1 MGVISTIDYVIIAI
15 YLAGMVGVGL
25 WFAKKHTD
33 FDDFFLAGRSLTTP
47 LLITTLI
54 STYYGIDVLFGDSQL
69 GFTDG
74 VVAWFGYARPTYA
87 FFLIAA
93 FLLAQRLRE
102 EDFKSLPDIL
112 DKYYGKNTRYV
123 GAVTSFIYSLPAL
136 SLYGFGMLGD
146 VILGWEPVAGMLV
159 LGGIALVYTLT
170 GGFWAVVLT
179 DSIQFVLMCVV
190 LAMAFPFAMNLIGG
204 FDIMIEKL
212 EPSYFDSMG
221 DLSIW
226 LIIIYASTGLS
237 ILVEPAFYQRVFAAK
252 SYKNIR
258 NALIIGIFI
267 WGSYDWIIT
276 ILAMAAKTGT
286 LIGKTIIDPGTGEL
300 IQKTIIDP
308 GVAPDAA
315 LLTVMV
321 AALPAGALGLFMAG
335 VLSTEMSTLDSYC
348 LVAGGNVAYDIY
360 KPAIKPDATD
370 QELIKTTR
378 YGILLSWVLGFA
390 MAVSFEQMLGLWVFM
405 ASILISSVLV
415 PILLGLYVP
424 KFRKPLAGFLS
435 AGLGLSSTVILNV
448 YIMMN
453 GTFDLEEETY
463 IVQWLGIDFL
473 QEFVM
478 YITVPISLIGFFIGL
493 ALDKGGRS

>member
-1 MGVISTIDYVIIAI
+1 MYSIATIDYIIIAI
-15 YLAGMVGVGL
+15 YLMGMIGVGV
-25 WFAKKHTD
+25 WFAKRHTD

-69 GFTDG
+69 GFTNG

-93 FLLAQRLRE
+93 FFLAQRLKE

-123 GAVTSFIYSLPAL
+123 GAITSFIYSLPAL

-146 VILGWEPVAGMLV
+146 VILGWEPIMGMLV

-179 DSIQFVLMCVV
+179 DSIQFLFMCVV
-190 LAMAFPFAMNLIGG
+190 LALAVPFAMNFIGG
-204 FDIMIEKL
+204 FDKMIDIL
-212 EPSYFDSMG
+212 EPSYFDTMG

-226 LIIIYASTGLS
+226 LIIIYASTGLA
-237 ILVEPAFYQRVFAAK
+237 ILVEPTFYQRIFAAK
-252 SYKNIR
+252 SYKNVR

-276 ILAMAAKTGT
+276 IIAMAAKTGVLQGILPT
-286 LIGKTIIDPGTGEL
+286 D
-300 IQKTIIDP
+300 
-308 GVAPDAA
+308 VAPDAA

-360 KPAIKPDATD
+360 RPAIKPDATD
-370 QELIKTTR
+370 EELIKKTR
-378 YGILLSWVLGFA
+378 YGILLSWILGLA
-390 MAVSFEQMLGLWVFM
+390 MAVSFDQMLGLWVFM
-405 ASILISSVLV
+405 ASILISSVMV
-415 PILLGLYVP
+415 PILLGLFIP
-424 KFRKPLAGFLS
+424 RFRKALAGFLS
-435 AGLGLSSTVILNV
+435 AGLGLASTVILNI
-448 YIMMN
+448 YIMMT
-453 GTFDLEEETY
+453 GTFDVLEETY
-463 IVQWLGIDFL
+463 IIQWFGIDFL
-473 QEFVM
+473 QEFIM
-478 YITVPISLIGFFIGL
+478 YITVPISLLGFFIGL
-493 ALDKGGRS
+493 ILDKGDRS

>member
-1 MGVISTIDYVIIAI
+1 MGMI
-15 YLAGMVGVGL
+15 GVGV

-93 FLLAQRLRE
+93 FFLAQRLKE

-146 VILGWEPVAGMLV
+146 VILGWEPIMGMLV

-179 DSIQFVLMCVV
+179 DSIQFLFMCVV
-190 LAMAFPFAMNLIGG
+190 LALAVPFAMNFIGG
-204 FDIMIEKL
+204 FDKMIDIL
-212 EPSYFDSMG
+212 EPSYFDTMG

-226 LIIIYASTGLS
+226 LIIIYASTGLA
-237 ILVEPAFYQRVFAAK
+237 ILVEPTFYQRIFAAK
-252 SYKNIR
+252 SYKNVR

-276 ILAMAAKTGT
+276 IIAMAAKTGVLQGILPT
-286 LIGKTIIDPGTGEL
+286 DL
-300 IQKTIIDP
+300 
-308 GVAPDAA
+308 APDAA

-360 KPAIKPDATD
+360 RPAIKPDATD
-370 QELIKTTR
+370 EELIKKTR
-378 YGILLSWVLGFA
+378 YGILLSWILGLA
-390 MAVSFEQMLGLWVFM
+390 MAVSFDQMLGLWVFM
-405 ASILISSVLV
+405 ASILISSVMV
-415 PILLGLYVP
+415 PILLGLFIP
-424 KFRKPLAGFLS
+424 RFRKALAGFLS
-435 AGLGLSSTVILNV
+435 AGLGLASTVILNI
-448 YIMMN
+448 YIMMT
-453 GTFDLEEETY
+453 GTFDVLEETY
-463 IVQWLGIDFL
+463 IIQWFGIDFL
-473 QEFVM
+473 QEFIM
-478 YITVPISLIGFFIGL
+478 YITVPISLLGFFIGL
-493 ALDKGGRS
+493 ILDKGDRS

>member
-1 MGVISTIDYVIIAI
+1 MGAISTIDYVIIAL
-15 YLAGMVGVGL
+15 YLSGMVGVGL

-87 FFLIAA
+87 FFLVAA

-102 EDFKSLPDIL
+102 ENFKSLPDIL
-112 DKYYGKNTRYV
+112 DKYYGKKTRYV

-146 VILGWEPVAGMLV
+146 VILGWKPIVGMLV

-179 DSIQFVLMCVV
+179 DSIQFVMMCVV
-190 LAMAFPFAMNLIGG
+190 LALAFPFAMNLIGG
-204 FDIMIEKL
+204 FDSMIDTL
-212 EPSYFDSMG
+212 EPNYFDTMG
-221 DLSIW
+221 DLSTW
-226 LIIIYASTGLS
+226 LIVIYASTGLS
-237 ILVEPAFYQRVFAAK
+237 ILVEPTFYQRIFAAK
-252 SYKNIR
+252 SYKSVR

-267 WGSYDWIIT
+267 WGSYDWMIT
-276 ILAMAAKTGT
+276 ILAMSAKVGV
-286 LIGKTIIDPGTGEL
+286 LKGLLPG
-300 IQKTIIDP
+300 D
-308 GVAPDAA
+308 VAPDAA
-315 LLTVMV
+315 LLTIMV
-321 AALPAGALGLFMAG
+321 AALPAGALGLFIAG

-360 KPAIKPDATD
+360 KPALKPDATD
-370 QELIKTTR
+370 IELIKTTR
-378 YGILLSWVLGFA
+378 YGILLSWFLGFA
-390 MAVSFEQMLGLWVFM
+390 MAVSFEQMLGLWVFL
-405 ASILISSVLV
+405 ASILISSTLT
-415 PILLGLYVP
+415 PILLGIYIP
-424 KFRKPLAGFLS
+424 SFRRPLAGFFS
-435 AGLGLSSTVILNV
+435 AGLGLLSTIILNI
-448 YIMMN
+448 YIMIY
-453 GTFDLEEETY
+453 GTFDPVDETY
-463 IVQWLGIDFL
+463 FIQWFGVDFL
-473 QEFVM
+473 QEFIM
-478 YITVPISLIGFFIGL
+478 YITIPISLIGFFAGF

>member
-1 MGVISTIDYVIIAI
+1 MGAISTIDYVIIAL
-15 YLAGMVGVGL
+15 YLSGMVGVGL

-87 FFLIAA
+87 FFLVAA

-102 EDFKSLPDIL
+102 ENFKSLPDIL
-112 DKYYGKNTRYV
+112 DKYYGKKTRYV

-146 VILGWEPVAGMLV
+146 VILGWKPIVGMLV

-179 DSIQFVLMCVV
+179 DSIQFVMMCVV
-190 LAMAFPFAMNLIGG
+190 LALAFPFAMNLIGG
-204 FDIMIEKL
+204 FDSMIDTL
-212 EPSYFDSMG
+212 EPNYFDTMG
-221 DLSIW
+221 DLSTW
-226 LIIIYASTGLS
+226 LIVIYASTGLS
-237 ILVEPAFYQRVFAAK
+237 ILVEPTFYQRIFAAK
-252 SYKNIR
+252 SYKSVR

-267 WGSYDWIIT
+267 WGSYDWMIT
-276 ILAMAAKTGT
+276 ILAMSAKVGV
-286 LIGKTIIDPGTGEL
+286 LKGLLPG
-300 IQKTIIDP
+300 D
-308 GVAPDAA
+308 VAPDAA
-315 LLTVMV
+315 LLTIMV
-321 AALPAGALGLFMAG
+321 AALPAGALGLFIAG

-360 KPAIKPDATD
+360 KPALKPDATD
-370 QELIKTTR
+370 TELIKTTR
-378 YGILLSWVLGFA
+378 YGILLSWFLGFA
-390 MAVSFEQMLGLWVFM
+390 MAVSFEQMLGLWVFL
-405 ASILISSVLV
+405 ASILISSTLT
-415 PILLGLYVP
+415 PILLGIYIP
-424 KFRKPLAGFLS
+424 NFRRPLAGFFS
-435 AGLGLSSTVILNV
+435 AGLGLLSTIILNI
-448 YIMMN
+448 YIMIY
-453 GTFDLEEETY
+453 GTFDPVDETY
-463 IVQWLGIDFL
+463 FIQWFGVDFL
-473 QEFVM
+473 QEFIM
-478 YITVPISLIGFFIGL
+478 YITIPISLIGFFAGF

>member
-1 MGVISTIDYVIIAI
+1 MGAISTIDYVIIAL
-15 YLAGMVGVGL
+15 YLSGMVGVGL

-102 EDFKSLPDIL
+102 ENFKSLPDIL
-112 DKYYGKNTRYV
+112 DKYYGKKTRYV

-146 VILGWEPVAGMLV
+146 VILGWKPIVGMLV
-159 LGGIALVYTLT
+159 FGGIALVYTLT

-179 DSIQFVLMCVV
+179 DSIQFVMMCVV
-190 LAMAFPFAMNLIGG
+190 LAFAFPFAMNLIGG
-204 FDIMIEKL
+204 FDSMIDTL
-212 EPSYFDSMG
+212 EPSYFDTMG

-237 ILVEPAFYQRVFAAK
+237 ILVEPTFYQRIFAAK
-252 SYKNIR
+252 SYKSVR

-267 WGSYDWIIT
+267 WGSYDWMIT
-276 ILAMAAKTGT
+276 ILAMSAKVGV
-286 LIGKTIIDPGTGEL
+286 LKGLLPG
-300 IQKTIIDP
+300 D
-308 GVAPDAA
+308 VAPDAA
-315 LLTVMV
+315 LLTIMV
-321 AALPAGALGLFMAG
+321 AALPAGALGLFIAG

-360 KPAIKPDATD
+360 KPALKPDATD
-370 QELIKTTR
+370 TELIKTTR
-378 YGILLSWVLGFA
+378 YGILLSWFLGFA
-390 MAVSFEQMLGLWVFM
+390 MAVSFEQMLGLWVFL
-405 ASILISSVLV
+405 ASILISSTLA
-415 PILLGLYVP
+415 PILLGIYIP
-424 KFRKPLAGFLS
+424 NFRRPLAGFFS
-435 AGLGLSSTVILNV
+435 AGLGLSSTIILNI
-448 YIMMN
+448 YIMIY
-453 GTFDLEEETY
+453 GTFDPVEETY
-463 IVQWLGIDFL
+463 FVQWFGVDFL
-473 QEFVM
+473 QEFIM
-478 YITVPISLIGFFIGL
+478 YITIPISLIGFFSGFF
-493 ALDKGGRS
+493 LDKGGRS

>member
-1 MGVISTIDYVIIAI
+1 MGAISTIDYVIIAL
-15 YLAGMVGVGL
+15 YLSGMVGVGL

-102 EDFKSLPDIL
+102 ENFKSLPDIL
-112 DKYYGKNTRYV
+112 DKYYGKKTRYV

-146 VILGWEPVAGMLV
+146 VILGWKPIVGMLV
-159 LGGIALVYTLT
+159 FGGIALVYTLT

-179 DSIQFVLMCVV
+179 DSIQFVMMCVV
-190 LAMAFPFAMNLIGG
+190 LAFAFPFAMNLIGG
-204 FDIMIEKL
+204 FDSMIDTL
-212 EPSYFDSMG
+212 EPSYFDTMG

-237 ILVEPAFYQRVFAAK
+237 ILVEPTFYQRIFAAK
-252 SYKNIR
+252 SYKSVR

-267 WGSYDWIIT
+267 WGSYDWMIT
-276 ILAMAAKTGT
+276 ILAMSAKVGV
-286 LIGKTIIDPGTGEL
+286 LKGLLPG
-300 IQKTIIDP
+300 D
-308 GVAPDAA
+308 VAPDAA
-315 LLTVMV
+315 LLTIMV
-321 AALPAGALGLFMAG
+321 AALPAGALGLFIAG

-360 KPAIKPDATD
+360 KPALKPDATD
-370 QELIKTTR
+370 TELIKMTR
-378 YGILLSWVLGFA
+378 YGILLSWFLGFA
-390 MAVSFEQMLGLWVFM
+390 MAVSFEQMLGLWVFL
-405 ASILISSVLV
+405 ASILISSTLA
-415 PILLGLYVP
+415 PILLGIYIP
-424 KFRKPLAGFLS
+424 NFRRPLAGFFS
-435 AGLGLSSTVILNV
+435 AGLGLLSTIILNI
-448 YIMMN
+448 YIMIY
-453 GTFDLEEETY
+453 GTFDPVDETY
-463 IVQWLGIDFL
+463 FVQWFGVDFL
-473 QEFVM
+473 QEFIM
-478 YITVPISLIGFFIGL
+478 YITIPISLIGFFAGFV
-493 ALDKGGRS
+493 LDKGGRS

>member
-1 MGVISTIDYVIIAI
+1 MYSIATIDYIIIAI
-15 YLAGMVGVGL
+15 YLMGMIGVGV

-54 STYYGIDVLFGDSQL
+54 STDYGIDVLFGDSQL

-93 FLLAQRLRE
+93 FFLAQRLKE

-112 DKYYGKNTRYV
+112 DKYYGKKTRYV
-123 GAVTSFIYSLPAL
+123 GAITSFIYSLPAL

-146 VILGWEPVAGMLV
+146 VILGWEPIMGMLV

-179 DSIQFVLMCVV
+179 DSIQFLFMCVV
-190 LAMAFPFAMNLIGG
+190 LALAVPFAMNFIGG
-204 FDIMIEKL
+204 FDKMIDML
-212 EPSYFDSMG
+212 EPSYFDTMG

-226 LIIIYASTGLS
+226 LIIIYASTGLA
-237 ILVEPAFYQRVFAAK
+237 ILVEPTFYQRIFAAK
-252 SYKNIR
+252 SYKNVR

-276 ILAMAAKTGT
+276 IIAMAAKTGVLQGILPT
-286 LIGKTIIDPGTGEL
+286 DL
-300 IQKTIIDP
+300 
-308 GVAPDAA
+308 APDAA

-360 KPAIKPDATD
+360 RPAIKPDATD
-370 QELIKTTR
+370 EELIKKTR
-378 YGILLSWVLGFA
+378 YGILLSWILGLA
-390 MAVSFEQMLGLWVFM
+390 MAVSFDQMLGLWVFM
-405 ASILISSVLV
+405 ASILISSVMV
-415 PILLGLYVP
+415 PILLGLFIP
-424 KFRKPLAGFLS
+424 RFRKALAGFLS
-435 AGLGLSSTVILNV
+435 AGLGLASTVILNI
-448 YIMMN
+448 YIMMT
-453 GTFDLEEETY
+453 GTFDVLEETY
-463 IVQWLGIDFL
+463 IIQWFGIDFL
-473 QEFVM
+473 QEFIM
-478 YITVPISLIGFFIGL
+478 YITVPISLLGFFIGL
-493 ALDKGGRS
+493 ILDKGDRS

>member
-1 MGVISTIDYVIIAI
+1 MYPIATIDYIIIAV
-15 YLAGMVGVGL
+15 YLMSMVGVGL

-87 FFLIAA
+87 FFIIAA

-123 GAVTSFIYSLPAL
+123 GAVTSFTYSLPAL
-136 SLYGFGMLGD
+136 SLYGFGMLGE
-146 VILGWEPVAGMLV
+146 VILGWEPVIGMLV
-159 LGGIALVYTLT
+159 LGGIALIYTLT
-170 GGFWAVVLT
+170 GGFWAVALT
-179 DSIQFVLMCVV
+179 DSIQFLFMCVV
-190 LAMAFPFAMNLIGG
+190 LALAVPFAMNFIGG
-204 FDIMIEKL
+204 FDKMIDML
-212 EPSYFDSMG
+212 EPSYFDTMG

-226 LIIIYASTGLS
+226 LIIIYASTGLA
-237 ILVEPAFYQRVFAAK
+237 ILVEPTFYQRIFAAK
-252 SYKNIR
+252 SYKNVR

-276 ILAMAAKTGT
+276 IIAMAAKTGV
-286 LIGKTIIDPGTGEL
+286 
-300 IQKTIIDP
+300 IQGILPAD
-308 GVAPDAA
+308 VAPDAA

-360 KPAIKPDATD
+360 KPAIKPDASD
-370 QELIKTTR
+370 DELIKKTR

-390 MAVSFEQMLGLWVFM
+390 MAISFDQMLGLWVFM
-405 ASILISSVLV
+405 ASILISSVMI
-415 PILLGLYVP
+415 PILLGLFVP
-424 KFRKPLAGFLS
+424 SFRKPLAGLLS
-435 AGLGLSSTVILNV
+435 SGLGLLSTVILNIV
-448 YIMMN
+448 IMTT
-453 GTFDLEEETY
+453 GAFDPVEETY
-463 IVQWLGIDFL
+463 IVQWFGIDFL

-478 YITVPISLIGFFIGL
+478 YLTVPISLLGFFAGL
-493 ALDKGGRS
+493 GLDKGKRS

>member
-1 MGVISTIDYVIIAI
+1 MDTISTIDYVIIAL
-15 YLAGMVGVGL
+15 YLSGMVGVGL

-102 EDFKSLPDIL
+102 ENFKSLPDIL
-112 DKYYGKNTRYV
+112 DKYYGKKTRYV

-146 VILGWEPVAGMLV
+146 VILGWKPIVGMLV

-179 DSIQFVLMCVV
+179 DSIQFVMMCVV
-190 LAMAFPFAMNLIGG
+190 LAFAFPFAMNLIGG
-204 FDIMIEKL
+204 FDSMINTL
-212 EPSYFDSMG
+212 EPSYFDTMG

-226 LIIIYASTGLS
+226 LIVIYASTGLS
-237 ILVEPAFYQRVFAAK
+237 ILVEPTFYQRIFAAK
-252 SYKNIR
+252 SYKSVR

-267 WGSYDWIIT
+267 WGSYDWMIT
-276 ILAMAAKTGT
+276 ILAMSAKVGV
-286 LIGKTIIDPGTGEL
+286 LKGLLPG
-300 IQKTIIDP
+300 D
-308 GVAPDAA
+308 VAPDAA
-315 LLTVMV
+315 LLTIMV
-321 AALPAGALGLFMAG
+321 AALPAGALGLFIAG

-360 KPAIKPDATD
+360 KPALKPDATD
-370 QELIKTTR
+370 TELIKTTR
-378 YGILLSWVLGFA
+378 YGILLSWFLGFA
-390 MAVSFEQMLGLWVFM
+390 MAVSFEQMLGLWVFL
-405 ASILISSVLV
+405 ASILISSTLT
-415 PILLGLYVP
+415 PILLGIYIP
-424 KFRKPLAGFLS
+424 NFRRPLAGFFS
-435 AGLGLSSTVILNV
+435 AGLGLLSTIILNI
-448 YIMMN
+448 YIMIY
-453 GTFDLEEETY
+453 GTFDPVDETY
-463 IVQWLGIDFL
+463 FIQWFGVDFL
-473 QEFVM
+473 QEFIM
-478 YITVPISLIGFFIGL
+478 YITIPISLIGFFAGFV
-493 ALDKGGRS
+493 LDKGGRS

>member
-1 MGVISTIDYVIIAI
+1 MGAISIIDYVIIAL
-15 YLAGMVGVGL
+15 YLSGMVGVGL

-87 FFLIAA
+87 FFLVAA

-102 EDFKSLPDIL
+102 ENFKSLPDIL
-112 DKYYGKNTRYV
+112 DKYYGKKTRYV

-146 VILGWEPVAGMLV
+146 VILGWKPIVGMLV

-179 DSIQFVLMCVV
+179 DSIQFVMMCVV
-190 LAMAFPFAMNLIGG
+190 LALAFPFAMNLIGG
-204 FDIMIEKL
+204 FDSMIDTL
-212 EPSYFDSMG
+212 EPNYFDTMG
-221 DLSIW
+221 DLSTW
-226 LIIIYASTGLS
+226 LIVIYASTGLS
-237 ILVEPAFYQRVFAAK
+237 ILVEPTFYQRIFAAK
-252 SYKNIR
+252 SYKSVR

-267 WGSYDWIIT
+267 WGSYDWMIT
-276 ILAMAAKTGT
+276 ILAMSAKVGV
-286 LIGKTIIDPGTGEL
+286 LKGLLPG
-300 IQKTIIDP
+300 D
-308 GVAPDAA
+308 VAPDAA
-315 LLTVMV
+315 LLTIMV
-321 AALPAGALGLFMAG
+321 AALPAGALGLFIAG

-360 KPAIKPDATD
+360 KPALKPEATD
-370 QELIKTTR
+370 TELIKTTR
-378 YGILLSWVLGFA
+378 YGILLSWFLGFA
-390 MAVSFEQMLGLWVFM
+390 MAVSFEQMLGLWVFL
-405 ASILISSVLV
+405 ASILISSTLT
-415 PILLGLYVP
+415 PILLGIYIP
-424 KFRKPLAGFLS
+424 NFRRPLAGFFS
-435 AGLGLSSTVILNV
+435 AGLGLLSTIILNI
-448 YIMMN
+448 YIMIY
-453 GTFDLEEETY
+453 GTFDPVDETY
-463 IVQWLGIDFL
+463 FIQWFGVDFL
-473 QEFVM
+473 QEFIM
-478 YITVPISLIGFFIGL
+478 YITIPISLIGFFAGF

>member
-1 MGVISTIDYVIIAI
+1 MYSIATIDYIIIAI
-15 YLAGMVGVGL
+15 YLMGMIGVGV
-25 WFAKKHTD
+25 WFAKRHTD

-69 GFTDG
+69 GFTNG

-93 FLLAQRLRE
+93 FFLAQRLKE
-102 EDFKSLPDIL
+102 ENFKSLPDIL

-146 VILGWEPVAGMLV
+146 VILGWEPIMGMLV

-179 DSIQFVLMCVV
+179 DSIQFLFMCVV
-190 LAMAFPFAMNLIGG
+190 LALAVPFAMNFIGG
-204 FDIMIEKL
+204 FDKMIDIL
-212 EPSYFDSMG
+212 EPSYFDTMG

-226 LIIIYASTGLS
+226 LIIIYASTGLA
-237 ILVEPAFYQRVFAAK
+237 ILVEPTFYQRIFAAK
-252 SYKNIR
+252 SYKNVR

-276 ILAMAAKTGT
+276 IIAMAAKTGVLQGILPT
-286 LIGKTIIDPGTGEL
+286 DL
-300 IQKTIIDP
+300 
-308 GVAPDAA
+308 APDAA

-360 KPAIKPDATD
+360 RPAIKPDATD
-370 QELIKTTR
+370 EELIKKTR
-378 YGILLSWVLGFA
+378 YGILLSWILGLA
-390 MAVSFEQMLGLWVFM
+390 MAVSFDQMLGLWVFM
-405 ASILISSVLV
+405 ASILISSVMV
-415 PILLGLYVP
+415 PILLGLFIP
-424 KFRKPLAGFLS
+424 RFRKALAGFLS
-435 AGLGLSSTVILNV
+435 AGLGLASTVILNI
-448 YIMMN
+448 YIMMT
-453 GTFDLEEETY
+453 GTFDVLEETY
-463 IVQWLGIDFL
+463 IIQWFGIDFL
-473 QEFVM
+473 QEFIM
-478 YITVPISLIGFFIGL
+478 YITVPISLLGFFIGL
-493 ALDKGGRS
+493 ILDKGDRS

>member
-1 MGVISTIDYVIIAI
+1 MGAISTIDYVIIAL
-15 YLAGMVGVGL
+15 YLSGMVGVGL

-87 FFLIAA
+87 FFLVAA

-102 EDFKSLPDIL
+102 ENFKSLPDIL
-112 DKYYGKNTRYV
+112 DKYYGKKTRYV

-146 VILGWEPVAGMLV
+146 VILGWKPIVGMLV

-179 DSIQFVLMCVV
+179 DSIQFVMMCVV
-190 LAMAFPFAMNLIGG
+190 LALAFPFAMNLIGG
-204 FDIMIEKL
+204 FDSMIDTL
-212 EPSYFDSMG
+212 EPNYFDTMG
-221 DLSIW
+221 DLSTW
-226 LIIIYASTGLS
+226 LIVIYASTGLS
-237 ILVEPAFYQRVFAAK
+237 ILVEPTFYQRIFAAK
-252 SYKNIR
+252 SYKSVR

-267 WGSYDWIIT
+267 WGSYDWMIT
-276 ILAMAAKTGT
+276 ILAMSAKVGV
-286 LIGKTIIDPGTGEL
+286 LKGLLPG
-300 IQKTIIDP
+300 D
-308 GVAPDAA
+308 VAPDAA
-315 LLTVMV
+315 LLTIMV
-321 AALPAGALGLFMAG
+321 AALPAGALGLFIAG

-360 KPAIKPDATD
+360 KPALKPEATD
-370 QELIKTTR
+370 TELIKTTR
-378 YGILLSWVLGFA
+378 YGILLSWFLGFA
-390 MAVSFEQMLGLWVFM
+390 MAVSFEQMLGLWVFL
-405 ASILISSVLV
+405 ASILISSTLTPV
-415 PILLGLYVP
+415 LLGIYIP
-424 KFRKPLAGFLS
+424 NFRRPLAGFFS
-435 AGLGLSSTVILNV
+435 AGLGLLSTIILNI
-448 YIMMN
+448 YIMIY
-453 GTFDLEEETY
+453 GTFDPVDETY
-463 IVQWLGIDFL
+463 FIQWFGVDFL
-473 QEFVM
+473 QEFIM
-478 YITVPISLIGFFIGL
+478 YITIPISLIGFFAGF

>member
-1 MGVISTIDYVIIAI
+1 MYEVATIDYIII
-15 YLAGMVGVGL
+15 SLYLLGMVGVGL
-25 WFAKKHTD
+25 WFAKKHSD
-33 FDDFFLAGRSLTTP
+33 FEDFFLAGRSLTTP

-69 GFTDG
+69 GFTNG
-74 VVAWFGYARPTYA
+74 VVAWFAYARPTYA

-93 FLLAQRLRE
+93 FLLAHRLKQ

-112 DKYYGKNTRYV
+112 DKYYGKKTRYV

-146 VILGWEPVAGMLV
+146 VILGWEPIMGMVV
-159 LGGIALVYTLT
+159 LGGIALIYTLT
-170 GGFWAVVLT
+170 GGFWAVALT

-204 FDIMIEKL
+204 FDSMIEVL
-212 EPSYFDSMG
+212 EPSYFDTLG
-221 DLSIW
+221 DMSIW

-237 ILVEPAFYQRVFAAK
+237 ILVEPTFYQRIFAAK
-252 SYKNIR
+252 SYKNVR
-258 NALIIGIFI
+258 NALVIGIFI

-276 ILAMAAKTGT
+276 ILAMAAKVAVIQGT
-286 LIGKTIIDPGTGEL
+286 LPG
-300 IQKTIIDP
+300 D
-308 GVAPDAA
+308 VAPDAA
-315 LLTVMV
+315 LLTIMV
-321 AALPAGALGLFMAG
+321 AALPAGALGLFLAG

-360 KPAIKPDATD
+360 KPAFKPSATD

-378 YGILLSWVLGFA
+378 QGILLSWVLGFA
-390 MAVSFEQMLGLWVFM
+390 MAISFDQMLGLWVFL
-405 ASILISSVLV
+405 ASILISSVLA
-415 PILLGLYVP
+415 PILLGMYVP

-435 AGLGLSSTVILNV
+435 AGLGLVSTLILNI
-448 YIMMN
+448 YIMTN
-453 GTFDLEEETY
+453 GVFDLDEETY
-463 IVQWLGIDFL
+463 IIHWFGIDFL

-478 YITVPISLIGFFIGL
+478 YITVPISLIGFFVGL
-493 ALDKGGRS
+493 IFDKGDRS

>member
-1 MGVISTIDYVIIAI
+1 MHAIDYIIISI
-15 YLAGMVGVGL
+15 YLIGMVGVGL

-54 STYYGIDVLFGDSQL
+54 STYYGVDVLFGDSQL

-93 FLLAQRLRE
+93 FLLAQRLRK

-123 GAVTSFIYSLPAL
+123 SAVTSFIYSLPAL

-146 VILGWEPVAGMLV
+146 VILGWEPIIGMLV
-159 LGGIALVYTLT
+159 LGGIGLVYTLT

-179 DSIQFVLMCVV
+179 DSIQFVMMCLV
-190 LAMAFPFAMNLIGG
+190 LALAFPFAMNLIGG
-204 FDIMIEKL
+204 FDSMIEEL
-212 EPSYFDSMG
+212 PSSYFYTMG

-226 LIIIYASTGLS
+226 LIIIYASTGLA
-237 ILVEPAFYQRVFAAK
+237 ILVEPTFYQRIFAAK
-252 SYKNIR
+252 SYKNVR
-258 NALIIGIFI
+258 NALVIGIFI

-286 LIGKTIIDPGTGEL
+286 LMKIMGDP
-300 IQKTIIDP
+300 IIDP

-315 LLTVMV
+315 LLTIMV
-321 AALPAGALGLFMAG
+321 AALPVGALGLFMAG

-360 KPAIKPDATD
+360 KPAFKPDATD
-370 QELIKTTR
+370 DELIKTTR
-378 YGILLSWVLGFA
+378 YGILLSWLLGFA

-405 ASILISSVLV
+405 ASILISSTMI
-415 PILLGLYVP
+415 PILLGIYVP
-424 KFRKPLAGFLS
+424 SFRKPLAGFLS
-435 AGLGLSSTVILNV
+435 AGLGLLSTIILNI
-448 YIMMN
+448 YIMMT
-453 GTFDLEEETY
+453 GTFDTLEETY
-463 IVQWLGIDFL
+463 IVQWFGIDFL
-473 QEFVM
+473 QEFIM
-478 YITVPISLIGFFIGL
+478 YITVPISFMGFFIGL
-493 ALDKGGRS
+493 VIDRGNRS

>member
-1 MGVISTIDYVIIAI
+1 MSAISTIDYVIIAL
-15 YLAGMVGVGL
+15 YLFGMVGVGL

-102 EDFKSLPDIL
+102 ENFKSLPDIL
-112 DKYYGKNTRYV
+112 DKYYGKKTRYV

-146 VILGWEPVAGMLV
+146 VILSWKPIVGMLV
-159 LGGIALVYTLT
+159 FGGIALVYTLT

-179 DSIQFVLMCVV
+179 DSIQFVMMCVV
-190 LAMAFPFAMNLIGG
+190 LAFAFPFAMNLIGG
-204 FDIMIEKL
+204 FDSMIDTL
-212 EPSYFDSMG
+212 EPSYFDTMG

-226 LIIIYASTGLS
+226 LIVIYASTGLS
-237 ILVEPAFYQRVFAAK
+237 ILVEPTFYQRIFAAK
-252 SYKNIR
+252 SYKSVR
-258 NALIIGIFI
+258 NALIIGVFI
-267 WGSYDWIIT
+267 WGSYDWMIT
-276 ILAMAAKTGT
+276 ILAMSAKVGV
-286 LIGKTIIDPGTGEL
+286 LKGLLPG
-300 IQKTIIDP
+300 

-315 LLTVMV
+315 LLTIMV
-321 AALPAGALGLFMAG
+321 AALPAGALGLFIAG

-360 KPAIKPDATD
+360 KPALKPDATD
-370 QELIKTTR
+370 AELIKTTR
-378 YGILLSWVLGFA
+378 YGILLSWFLGFA
-390 MAVSFEQMLGLWVFM
+390 MAVSFEQMLGLWVFL
-405 ASILISSVLV
+405 ASILISSTLA
-415 PILLGLYVP
+415 PILLGIYIP
-424 KFRKPLAGFLS
+424 NFRRPLAGFFS
-435 AGLGLSSTVILNV
+435 AGLGLLSTIILNI
-448 YIMMN
+448 YIMIY
-453 GTFDLEEETY
+453 GTFDPVEETY
-463 IVQWLGIDFL
+463 FVQWFGVDFL
-473 QEFVM
+473 QEFIM
-478 YITVPISLIGFFIGL
+478 YITIPISLIGFFAGFV
-493 ALDKGGRS
+493 LDKGGRS

>member
-1 MGVISTIDYVIIAI
+1 MYPIATIDYIIIAV
-15 YLAGMVGVGL
+15 YLMGMVGVGL
-25 WFAKKHTD
+25 WFAKKHTN

-87 FFLIAA
+87 FFIIAA

-123 GAVTSFIYSLPAL
+123 GAVTSFTYSLPAL
-136 SLYGFGMLGD
+136 SLYGFGMLGE
-146 VILGWEPVAGMLV
+146 VILGWEPVMGMLV
-159 LGGIALVYTLT
+159 LGGIALIYTLT
-170 GGFWAVVLT
+170 GGFWAVALT
-179 DSIQFVLMCVV
+179 DSIQFLFMCVV
-190 LAMAFPFAMNLIGG
+190 LALAVPFAMNFIGG
-204 FDIMIEKL
+204 FDKMIDML
-212 EPSYFDSMG
+212 EPSYFDTMG

-226 LIIIYASTGLS
+226 LIIIYASTGLA
-237 ILVEPAFYQRVFAAK
+237 ILVEPTFYQRIFAAK
-252 SYKNIR
+252 SYKNVR

-276 ILAMAAKTGT
+276 IIAMAAKTGV
-286 LIGKTIIDPGTGEL
+286 
-300 IQKTIIDP
+300 IQGILPAD
-308 GVAPDAA
+308 VAPDAA

-360 KPAIKPDATD
+360 KPAIKPDASD
-370 QELIKTTR
+370 DELIKKTR

-390 MAVSFEQMLGLWVFM
+390 MAISFDQMLGLWVFM
-405 ASILISSVLV
+405 ASILISSVMV
-415 PILLGLYVP
+415 PILLGLFVP
-424 KFRKPLAGFLS
+424 SFRKPLAGLLS
-435 AGLGLSSTVILNV
+435 SGLGLLSTVILNIV
-448 YIMMN
+448 IMTT
-453 GTFDLEEETY
+453 GAFDPVEETY
-463 IVQWLGIDFL
+463 IVQWFGIDFL

-478 YITVPISLIGFFIGL
+478 YLTVPISLLGFFAGL
-493 ALDKGGRS
+493 GLDKGKRS

>member
-1 MGVISTIDYVIIAI
+1 MYSIATIDYIIIAI
-15 YLAGMVGVGL
+15 YLMGMIGVGV

-33 FDDFFLAGRSLTTP
+33 FDDFFLAGRTLTTP

-69 GFTDG
+69 GFTNG

-93 FLLAQRLRE
+93 FFLAQRLKE

-146 VILGWEPVAGMLV
+146 VILGWEPIMGMLV

-179 DSIQFVLMCVV
+179 DSIQFLFMCVV
-190 LAMAFPFAMNLIGG
+190 LALAVPFAMNFIGG
-204 FDIMIEKL
+204 FDKMIDIL
-212 EPSYFDSMG
+212 EPSYFDTMG

-226 LIIIYASTGLS
+226 LIIIYASTGLA
-237 ILVEPAFYQRVFAAK
+237 ILVEPTFYQRIFAAK
-252 SYKNIR
+252 SYKNVR

-276 ILAMAAKTGT
+276 IIAMAAKTGVLQGILPT
-286 LIGKTIIDPGTGEL
+286 DL
-300 IQKTIIDP
+300 
-308 GVAPDAA
+308 APDAA

-360 KPAIKPDATD
+360 RPAIKPDATD
-370 QELIKTTR
+370 EELIKKTR
-378 YGILLSWVLGFA
+378 YGILLSWILGLA
-390 MAVSFEQMLGLWVFM
+390 MAVSFDQMLGLWVFM
-405 ASILISSVLV
+405 ASILISSVMV
-415 PILLGLYVP
+415 PILLGLFIP
-424 KFRKPLAGFLS
+424 RFRKALAGFLS
-435 AGLGLSSTVILNV
+435 AGLGLASTVILNI
-448 YIMMN
+448 YIMMT
-453 GTFDLEEETY
+453 GTFDVMEETY
-463 IVQWLGIDFL
+463 IIQWFGIDFL
-473 QEFVM
+473 QEFIM
-478 YITVPISLIGFFIGL
+478 YITVPISLLGFFIGL
-493 ALDKGGRS
+493 ILDKGDRS

>member
-1 MGVISTIDYVIIAI
+1 MHVIDYIIISI

-54 STYYGIDVLFGDSQL
+54 STYYGVDVLFGDSQL

-102 EDFKSLPDIL
+102 ENFKSLPDIL

-123 GAVTSFIYSLPAL
+123 SAVTSFIYSLPAL

-146 VILGWEPVAGMLV
+146 VILGWEPIIGMLV
-159 LGGIALVYTLT
+159 LGGIGLVYTLT

-179 DSIQFVLMCVV
+179 DSIQFVMMCVV
-190 LAMAFPFAMNLIGG
+190 LALAFPFAMNLIGG
-204 FDIMIEKL
+204 FDSMVEKL
-212 EPSYFDSMG
+212 PSSYFDTMG

-226 LIIIYASTGLS
+226 LIIIYASTGLA
-237 ILVEPAFYQRVFAAK
+237 ILVEPTFYQRIFAAK
-252 SYKNIR
+252 SYKNVR
-258 NALIIGIFI
+258 NALVIGIFI

-286 LIGKTIIDPGTGEL
+286 LMKIMGDP
-300 IQKTIIDP
+300 IIDP

-315 LLTVMV
+315 LLTIMV
-321 AALPAGALGLFMAG
+321 AALPVGALGLFMAG

-360 KPAIKPDATD
+360 KPAFKPDATD
-370 QELIKTTR
+370 DELIRTTR
-378 YGILLSWVLGFA
+378 YGILLSWLLGFA

-405 ASILISSVLV
+405 ASILISSTMT
-415 PILLGLYVP
+415 PILLGIYVP
-424 KFRKPLAGFLS
+424 SFRKPLAGFLS
-435 AGLGLSSTVILNV
+435 AGLGLLSTIILNI
-448 YIMMN
+448 YIMMT
-453 GTFDLEEETY
+453 GTFDTVEETY
-463 IVQWLGIDFL
+463 IVQWFGIDFL

-478 YITVPISLIGFFIGL
+478 YITVPISFMGFFIGL
-493 ALDKGGRS
+493 VMDRGDRL

>member
-1 MGVISTIDYVIIAI
+1 MHVIDYIIISI

-54 STYYGIDVLFGDSQL
+54 STYYGVDVLFGDSQL

-123 GAVTSFIYSLPAL
+123 SAVTSFIYSLPAL

-146 VILGWEPVAGMLV
+146 VILGWEPIIGMLV
-159 LGGIALVYTLT
+159 LGGIGLVYTLT

-179 DSIQFVLMCVV
+179 DSIQFVMMCVV
-190 LAMAFPFAMNLIGG
+190 LALAFPFAMNLIGG
-204 FDIMIEKL
+204 FDSMVEKL
-212 EPSYFDSMG
+212 PSSYFDTMG

-226 LIIIYASTGLS
+226 LIIIYASTGLA
-237 ILVEPAFYQRVFAAK
+237 ILVEPTFYQRIFAAK
-252 SYKNIR
+252 SYKNVR
-258 NALIIGIFI
+258 NALVIGIFI

-286 LIGKTIIDPGTGEL
+286 LMKIMGDP
-300 IQKTIIDP
+300 IIDP

-315 LLTVMV
+315 LLSIMV
-321 AALPAGALGLFMAG
+321 AALPVGALGLFMAG

-360 KPAIKPDATD
+360 KPAFKPDATD
-370 QELIKTTR
+370 DELIRTTR
-378 YGILLSWVLGFA
+378 YGILLSWLLGFA

-405 ASILISSVLV
+405 ASILISSTMT
-415 PILLGLYVP
+415 PILLGIYVP
-424 KFRKPLAGFLS
+424 SFRKPLAGFLS
-435 AGLGLSSTVILNV
+435 AGLGLLSTIILNI
-448 YIMMN
+448 YIMMT
-453 GTFDLEEETY
+453 GTFDTVEETY
-463 IVQWLGIDFL
+463 IVQWFGIDFL

-478 YITVPISLIGFFIGL
+478 YITVPISFMGFFIGL
-493 ALDKGGRS
+493 VMDRGDKS

>member
-1 MGVISTIDYVIIAI
+1 M
-15 YLAGMVGVGL
+15 GL

-54 STYYGIDVLFGDSQL
+54 STYYGVDVLFGDSQL

-112 DKYYGKNTRYV
+112 DKYYGRNTRYV
-123 GAVTSFIYSLPAL
+123 SAVTSFIYSLPAL

-146 VILGWEPVAGMLV
+146 VILGWEPIIGMLV
-159 LGGIALVYTLT
+159 LGGIGLVYTLT

-179 DSIQFVLMCVV
+179 DSIQFVMMCVV
-190 LAMAFPFAMNLIGG
+190 LALAFPFAMNLIGG
-204 FDIMIEKL
+204 FDSMVEKL
-212 EPSYFDSMG
+212 PSSYFDTMG

-226 LIIIYASTGLS
+226 LIIIYASTGLA
-237 ILVEPAFYQRVFAAK
+237 ILVEPTFYQRIFAAK
-252 SYKNIR
+252 SYKNVR
-258 NALIIGIFI
+258 NALVIGIFI

-286 LIGKTIIDPGTGEL
+286 LMKIMGDP
-300 IQKTIIDP
+300 IIDP

-315 LLTVMV
+315 LLSIMV
-321 AALPAGALGLFMAG
+321 AALPVGALGLFMAG

-360 KPAIKPDATD
+360 KPAFKPDATD
-370 QELIKTTR
+370 DELIRTTR
-378 YGILLSWVLGFA
+378 YGILLSWLLGFA

-405 ASILISSVLV
+405 ASILISSTMT
-415 PILLGLYVP
+415 PILLGIYVP
-424 KFRKPLAGFLS
+424 SFRKPLAGFLS
-435 AGLGLSSTVILNV
+435 AGLGLLSTIILNI
-448 YIMMN
+448 YIMMT
-453 GTFDLEEETY
+453 GTFDTVEETY
-463 IVQWLGIDFL
+463 IVQWFGIDFL

-478 YITVPISLIGFFIGL
+478 YITVPISFMGFFIGL
-493 ALDKGGRS
+493 VMDRGDRS

>member
-1 MGVISTIDYVIIAI
+1 MYSIATIDYIIIAI
-15 YLAGMVGVGL
+15 YLMGMIGVGV

-33 FDDFFLAGRSLTTP
+33 FDDFFLAGRTLTTP

-93 FLLAQRLRE
+93 FFLAQRLKE

-112 DKYYGKNTRYV
+112 DKYYGKKTRYV
-123 GAVTSFIYSLPAL
+123 GAITSFIYSLPAL

-146 VILGWEPVAGMLV
+146 VILGWEPIMGMLV

-179 DSIQFVLMCVV
+179 DSIQFLFMCVV
-190 LAMAFPFAMNLIGG
+190 LALAVPFAMNFIGG
-204 FDIMIEKL
+204 FDKMIDML
-212 EPSYFDSMG
+212 EPSYFDTMG

-226 LIIIYASTGLS
+226 LIIIYASTGLA
-237 ILVEPAFYQRVFAAK
+237 ILVEPTFYQRIFAAK
-252 SYKNIR
+252 SYKNVR

-276 ILAMAAKTGT
+276 IIAMAAKTGVLQGILPT
-286 LIGKTIIDPGTGEL
+286 DL
-300 IQKTIIDP
+300 
-308 GVAPDAA
+308 APDAA

-360 KPAIKPDATD
+360 RPAIKPDATD
-370 QELIKTTR
+370 EELIKKTR
-378 YGILLSWVLGFA
+378 YGILLSWILGLA
-390 MAVSFEQMLGLWVFM
+390 MAVSFDQMLGLWVFM
-405 ASILISSVLV
+405 ASILISSVMV
-415 PILLGLYVP
+415 PILLGLFIP
-424 KFRKPLAGFLS
+424 RFRKALAGFLS
-435 AGLGLSSTVILNV
+435 AGLGLASTVILNI
-448 YIMMN
+448 YIMMT
-453 GTFDLEEETY
+453 GTFDVLEETY
-463 IVQWLGIDFL
+463 IIQWFGIDFL
-473 QEFVM
+473 QEFIM
-478 YITVPISLIGFFIGL
+478 YITVPISLLGFFIGL
-493 ALDKGGRS
+493 ILDKEDRS

>member
-1 MGVISTIDYVIIAI
+1 MYSIATIDYIIIAI
-15 YLAGMVGVGL
+15 YLMGMIGVGV

-69 GFTDG
+69 GFTNG

-93 FLLAQRLRE
+93 FFLAQRLKE

-112 DKYYGKNTRYV
+112 DKYYGKKTRYV
-123 GAVTSFIYSLPAL
+123 GAITSFIYSLPAL

-146 VILGWEPVAGMLV
+146 VILGWEPIMGMLV

-179 DSIQFVLMCVV
+179 DSIQFLFMCVV
-190 LAMAFPFAMNLIGG
+190 LALAVPFAMNFIGG
-204 FDIMIEKL
+204 FDKMIDIL
-212 EPSYFDSMG
+212 EPSYFDTMG

-226 LIIIYASTGLS
+226 LIIIYASTGLA
-237 ILVEPAFYQRVFAAK
+237 ILVDPTFYQRIFAAK
-252 SYKNIR
+252 SYKNVR

-276 ILAMAAKTGT
+276 IIAMAAKTGVLQGILPT
-286 LIGKTIIDPGTGEL
+286 D
-300 IQKTIIDP
+300 
-308 GVAPDAA
+308 VAPDAA

-360 KPAIKPDATD
+360 RPAIKPDATD
-370 QELIKTTR
+370 EELIKKTR
-378 YGILLSWVLGFA
+378 YGILLSWILGLA
-390 MAVSFEQMLGLWVFM
+390 MAVSFDQMLGLWVFM
-405 ASILISSVLV
+405 ASILISSVMV
-415 PILLGLYVP
+415 PILLGLFIP
-424 KFRKPLAGFLS
+424 RFRKALAGFLS
-435 AGLGLSSTVILNV
+435 AGLGLASTVILNI
-448 YIMMN
+448 YIMMT
-453 GTFDLEEETY
+453 GTFDVLEETY
-463 IVQWLGIDFL
+463 IIQWFGIDFL
-473 QEFVM
+473 QEFIM
-478 YITVPISLIGFFIGL
+478 YITVPISLLGFFIGL
-493 ALDKGGRS
+493 ILDKGDRS

>member
-1 MGVISTIDYVIIAI
+1 MGAISTIDYVIIAL
-15 YLAGMVGVGL
+15 YLSGMVGVGL

-102 EDFKSLPDIL
+102 ENFKSLPDIL
-112 DKYYGKNTRYV
+112 DKYYGKKTRYV

-146 VILGWEPVAGMLV
+146 VILGWKPIVGMLV
-159 LGGIALVYTLT
+159 FGGIALVYTLT

-179 DSIQFVLMCVV
+179 DSIQFVMMCVV
-190 LAMAFPFAMNLIGG
+190 LAFAFPFAMNLIGG
-204 FDIMIEKL
+204 FDSMIDTL
-212 EPSYFDSMG
+212 EPSYFDTMG

-237 ILVEPAFYQRVFAAK
+237 ILVEPTFYQRIFAAK
-252 SYKNIR
+252 SYKSVR

-267 WGSYDWIIT
+267 WGSYDWMIT
-276 ILAMAAKTGT
+276 ILAMSAKVGV
-286 LIGKTIIDPGTGEL
+286 LKGLLPG
-300 IQKTIIDP
+300 D
-308 GVAPDAA
+308 VAPDAA
-315 LLTVMV
+315 LLTIMV
-321 AALPAGALGLFMAG
+321 AALPAGALGLFIAG

-360 KPAIKPDATD
+360 KPALKPDATD
-370 QELIKTTR
+370 TELIKTTR
-378 YGILLSWVLGFA
+378 YGILLSWFLGFA
-390 MAVSFEQMLGLWVFM
+390 MAVSFEQMLGLWVFL
-405 ASILISSVLV
+405 ASILISSTLA
-415 PILLGLYVP
+415 PILLGIYIP
-424 KFRKPLAGFLS
+424 NFRRPLAGFFS
-435 AGLGLSSTVILNV
+435 AGLGLLSTIILNI
-448 YIMMN
+448 YIMIY
-453 GTFDLEEETY
+453 GTFDPVEETY
-463 IVQWLGIDFL
+463 FVQWFGVDFL
-473 QEFVM
+473 QEFIM
-478 YITVPISLIGFFIGL
+478 YITIPISLIGFFAGFV
-493 ALDKGGRS
+493 LDKGGRS

>member
-1 MGVISTIDYVIIAI
+1 MHVIDYIIISI

-54 STYYGIDVLFGDSQL
+54 STYYGVDVLFGDSQL

-93 FLLAQRLRE
+93 FLLAQRLRK

-123 GAVTSFIYSLPAL
+123 SAVTSFIYSLPAL

-146 VILGWEPVAGMLV
+146 VILGWEPIIGMLV
-159 LGGIALVYTLT
+159 LGGIGLVYTLT

-179 DSIQFVLMCVV
+179 DSIQFVMMCVV
-190 LAMAFPFAMNLIGG
+190 LALAFPFAMNLIGG
-204 FDIMIEKL
+204 FDSMVEKL
-212 EPSYFDSMG
+212 PSSYFDTMG

-226 LIIIYASTGLS
+226 LIIIYASTGLA
-237 ILVEPAFYQRVFAAK
+237 ILVEPTFYQRIFAAK
-252 SYKNIR
+252 SYKNVR
-258 NALIIGIFI
+258 NALVIGIFI

-286 LIGKTIIDPGTGEL
+286 LMKIMGDP
-300 IQKTIIDP
+300 IIDP

-315 LLTVMV
+315 LLSIMV
-321 AALPAGALGLFMAG
+321 AALPVGALGLFMAG

-360 KPAIKPDATD
+360 KPAFKPDATD
-370 QELIKTTR
+370 DELIRTTR
-378 YGILLSWVLGFA
+378 YGILLSWLLGFA

-405 ASILISSVLV
+405 ASILISSTMT
-415 PILLGLYVP
+415 PILLGIYVP
-424 KFRKPLAGFLS
+424 SFRKPLAGFLS
-435 AGLGLSSTVILNV
+435 AGLGLLSTIILNI
-448 YIMMN
+448 YIMMT
-453 GTFDLEEETY
+453 GTFDTVEETY
-463 IVQWLGIDFL
+463 IVQWFGIDFL

-478 YITVPISLIGFFIGL
+478 YITVPISFMGFFIGL
-493 ALDKGGRS
+493 VMDRGDKS

>member
-1 MGVISTIDYVIIAI
+1 MHVIDYTIISI

-54 STYYGIDVLFGDSQL
+54 STYYGVDVLFGDSQL

-93 FLLAQRLRE
+93 FLLAQRLRK

-123 GAVTSFIYSLPAL
+123 SAVTSFIYSLPAL

-146 VILGWEPVAGMLV
+146 VILGWEPIIGMLV
-159 LGGIALVYTLT
+159 LGGIGLVYTLT

-179 DSIQFVLMCVV
+179 DSIQFVMMCVV
-190 LAMAFPFAMNLIGG
+190 LALAFPFAMNLIGG
-204 FDIMIEKL
+204 FDSMIEKL
-212 EPSYFDSMG
+212 PSSYFDTMG

-226 LIIIYASTGLS
+226 LIIIYASTGLA
-237 ILVEPAFYQRVFAAK
+237 ILVEPTFYQRIFAAK
-252 SYKNIR
+252 SYKNVR
-258 NALIIGIFI
+258 NALVIGIFI

-286 LIGKTIIDPGTGEL
+286 LMKIMGDP
-300 IQKTIIDP
+300 IIDP

-315 LLTVMV
+315 LLTIMV
-321 AALPAGALGLFMAG
+321 AALPVGALGLFMAG

-360 KPAIKPDATD
+360 RPAFKPDATD
-370 QELIKTTR
+370 DELIRTTR
-378 YGILLSWVLGFA
+378 YGILLSWLLGFA
-390 MAVSFEQMLGLWVFM
+390 MAFSFEQMLGLWVFM
-405 ASILISSVLV
+405 ASILISSTLI
-415 PILLGLYVP
+415 PILLGIYVP
-424 KFRKPLAGFLS
+424 SFRKPLAGFLS
-435 AGLGLSSTVILNV
+435 AGLGLLSTIILNI
-448 YIMMN
+448 YIMMT
-453 GTFDLEEETY
+453 GTFDTVEETY
-463 IVQWLGIDFL
+463 IVQWFGIDFL

-478 YITVPISLIGFFIGL
+478 YITVPISFMGFFIGL
-493 ALDKGGRS
+493 VMDRGDKS